1 MEKNIRLRVTLPGEY
16 AWLENLSGRARSRLF
31 SRLLQEKTREQLF
44 ALAMQTK
51 VSQIEEEEEIEEIE
65 EEIEGEIEENRVEP
79 SLLSRIQ
86 I

>member
-44 ALAMQTK
+44 ALAMQTQ
-51 VSQIEEEEEIEEIE
+51 VSQIEEVEEIE